1 MNGWIYGKLE
11 NERKTKLKKGNIQY
25 VLVIHVLIYGSVA
38 MDVIWLYMCIWME
51 RVRERISTQKTLT
64 HHWNEI
70 YGKQVSRN
78 VERIWNP
85 IGNWKPKMKNGYGKH
100 TAIEND

>member
-38 MDVIWLYMCIWME
+38 MDVI
-51 RVRERISTQKTLT
+51 
-64 HHWNEI
+64 
-70 YGKQVSRN
+70 
-78 VERIWNP
+78 
-85 IGNWKPKMKNGYGKH
+85 
-100 TAIEND
+100 